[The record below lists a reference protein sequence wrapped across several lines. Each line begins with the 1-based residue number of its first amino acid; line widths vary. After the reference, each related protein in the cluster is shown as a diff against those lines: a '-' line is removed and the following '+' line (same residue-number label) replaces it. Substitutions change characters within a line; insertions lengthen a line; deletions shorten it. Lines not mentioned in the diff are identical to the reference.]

1 MIRRRSKL
9 FHGAS
14 GDFACEKKQDMSE
27 STRTTGGHAVLAD
40 LLRDEI
46 GGGTYPVGSRFPT
59 EPELQERFGVGRHT
73 IREALKLLAEQGIL
87 GRRRKTGTTVLA
99 QRPVAPYVHSL
110 RDLKGLFDF
119 AQSTQLDV
127 RHYGFASSV
136 AKSFES
142 FSGLREGRWLR
153 VAGVRSTRNDQ
164 QPLCWSEVFVP
175 EKLAPA
181 LEAIQQGDR
190 AIYEVIMDEQG
201 LKLDYVE
208 QEVSATT
215 MPAAMADLLHAG
227 TETAALAVKRRYV
240 ANNGQTFELSYNLY
254 PATRYSVRSVIRQRI

>member
-1 MIRRRSKL
+1 
-9 FHGAS
+9 
-14 GDFACEKKQDMSE
+14 MSE
-27 STRTTGGHAVLAD
+27 GVRTTGGHAILAD
-40 LLRDEI
+40 LLLEEI
-46 GGGTYPVGSRFPT
+46 GQGAYPVGSRFPT

-73 IREALKLLAEQGIL
+73 IREALKMLAEQGIL

-127 RHYGFASSV
+127 RHYGFASGLAQSFYPH
-136 AKSFES
+136 AK
-142 FSGLREGRWLR
+142 LQEGRWLR
-153 VAGVRSTRNDQ
+153 VAGVRSTRSDQ
-164 QPLCWSEVFVP
+164 QPLCWSEVLVP
-175 EKLAPA
+175 ENLAPA
-181 LEAIQQGDR
+181 LDTVKEGDR
-190 AIYEVIMDEQG
+190 AIYEIIIQEHG

-215 MPAAMADLLHAG
+215 MPAAMADLLHANS
-227 TETAALAVKRRYV
+227 ETAALAVKRRYV